1 MKSTFIPT
9 AIPSFH
15 SFVITEAATE
25 DVLWKKVSLKISQNS
40 QKNSC
45 VGARNFVEKET
56 PKQVFFCEFY
66 EIFKNSFCLQNTS
79 RSLFLQ

>member
-25 DVLWKKVSLKISQNS
+25 DVLWKKVS
-40 QKNSC
+40 C

-66 EIFKNSFCLQNTS
+66 EIFKNNFCLQNTS
-79 RSLFLQ
+79 RPLFLQ